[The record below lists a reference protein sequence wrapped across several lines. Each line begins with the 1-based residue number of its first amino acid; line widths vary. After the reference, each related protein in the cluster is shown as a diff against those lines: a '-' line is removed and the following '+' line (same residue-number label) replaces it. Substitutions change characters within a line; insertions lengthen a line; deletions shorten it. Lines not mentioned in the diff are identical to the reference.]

1 MSWAD
6 KRVFVTGGTGFL
18 GSWLVKSL
26 VENKAKVVVLQ
37 RDVVPESPFDIFGL
51 YDKATIVHGSVDDY
65 DAVERAMIEHE
76 VDTVFHL
83 AAQTIVG
90 TAVRSPLPTFKTNIM
105 GTVNVLEAARR
116 NDRIKGIVVASSD
129 KAYGSHVK
137 LPYTEDAVLAGE
149 YPYDVSKSCADLIA
163 QSYFKTY
170 GIPVGITR
178 CGNLYGGG
186 DLNFSRIVPGTI
198 QSILRNES
206 VIIRSDGNY
215 IRDYFYVKD
224 AVNSY
229 LTLGENVGR
238 GDVKGQAFNFGTN
251 TPISVIEIVKKIVE
265 ISGRKN
271 IEVKIL
277 NQASNEIRE
286 QYLLCKKV
294 QEVLGWRPK
303 YNLDLALK
311 ETFEWY
317 KDYFSRI
324 T

>member
-1 MSWAD
+1 MSWSD
-6 KRVFVTGGTGFL
+6 RRVFVTGGTGFL

-26 VENKAKVVVLQ
+26 VENRAKVIVLQ

-51 YDKATIVHGSVDDY
+51 YDKVTVVHGSVEDY
-65 DAVERAMIEHE
+65 DTIERPMIEHD

-90 TAVRSPLPTFKTNIM
+90 TAVKSPLPTFKVNIM

-116 NDRIKGIVVASSD
+116 NDRIKGVVVASSD

-170 GIPVGITR
+170 GVPVGITR

-198 QSILRNES
+198 QSVLKNEPI
-206 VIIRSDGNY
+206 IIRSDGNY
-215 IRDYFYVKD
+215 MRDYFYVKD

-229 LTLGENVGR
+229 FTLAENLGR
-238 GDVKGQAFNFGTN
+238 KQIHGHAFNFGTN
-251 TPISVIEIVKKIVE
+251 TPISVKDMVDKIIDV
-265 ISGRKN
+265 SGKGKVD
-271 IEVKIL
+271 VKIL
-277 NQASNEIRE
+277 NQASSEIRE
-286 QYLLCKKV
+286 QYLLCRKA
-294 QEVLGWRPK
+294 QEMLGWKPK
-303 YNLDLALK
+303 YRMEDALK
-311 ETFEWY
+311 EAFLWY
-317 KDYFSRI
+317 SEYFSRQ
-324 T
+324 